1 LRYKETWDNKISFCI
16 LCRKYPQLADQRS
29 DSNLFVGKVVD
40 RRNTL
45 LSHQMSSK
53 HQACQMRGIAKC
65 KQGTG
70 DMDRALAKVNQAE
83 VEWYEKLFNTA
94 YAVAKH
100 NRPFTEYNFLCEV
113 QIKNGVQ
120 LGNDHLSRDACVD
133 FIKAISEVLSEEIKN
148 QMKQV
153 RFISILWE
161 QIHQVQNKKQY
172 Y

>member
-1 LRYKETWDNKISFCI
+1 MK
-16 LCRKYPQLADQRS
+16 
-29 DSNLFVGKVVD
+29 
-40 RRNTL
+40 
-45 LSHQMSSK
+45 
-53 HQACQMRGIAKC
+53 GIAKC

-70 DMDRALAKVNQAE
+70 DMYRALAKVNQAE
-83 VEWYEKLFNTA
+83 VERYEKLFNTA

-120 LGNDHLSRDACVD
+120 LGNGHLSRDACVD

-153 RFISILWE
+153 RFISIL
-161 QIHQVQNKKQY
+161 
-172 Y
+172 